1 MSVDTQ
7 KKRRRGLIWVD
18 WALLL
23 LIFGIIGVGVWY
35 WKEHR
40 SAAEATVEIEYVLRI
55 SGVNEQFAAENGGW
69 ESLIPS
75 GSRVT
80 TANTTATLGSVVA
93 VTRHDHREASLR
105 GREIVFVARDGVC
118 DLEIT
123 VVGVGVARKGD
134 GLRIHDI
141 RIAAGSTGDFRIG
154 AFYAPVSAIVS
165 VIRREE
171 E

>member
-1 MSVDTQ
+1 MSDNTR
-7 KKRRRGLIWVD
+7 KKHRRGLIWVD

-23 LIFGIIGVGVWY
+23 LVFAIIGVGVWY
-35 WKEHR
+35 WNEHR
-40 SAAEATVEIEYVLRI
+40 RAAEPTVEIEYVLRI

-69 ESLIPS
+69 ERLIPS
-75 GSRVT
+75 GSEVT
-80 TANTTATLGSVVA
+80 TANATATLGRVVA

-105 GREIVFVARDGVC
+105 GREIVFVACDGVC

-123 VVGVGVARKGD
+123 VVGVGVAHKGD
-134 GLRIHDI
+134 GIRVHDI
-141 RIAAGSTGDFRIG
+141 RIAAGSKGDFRIG
-154 AFYAPVSAIVS
+154 AFYASDSAIVS